1 MNLAIWYI
9 IWKFYSLILFLLLLG
24 IACLLFIFVAH
35 CYHAQ
40 LHILFYSDYT
50 MLSFASLFYSLS
62 ILVSKWYSVLSF
74 SSWLFIENLKNMG
87 EIRSSLEVSLKE
99 SHKLDIADFL
109 SWVVIEETLDSS
121 LKIYSHMFLIY

>member
-1 MNLAIWYI
+1 
-9 IWKFYSLILFLLLLG
+9 
-24 IACLLFIFVAH
+24 
-35 CYHAQ
+35 
-40 LHILFYSDYT
+40 

-99 SHKLDIADFL
+99 GHKLDIADFL

>member
-1 MNLAIWYI
+1 
-9 IWKFYSLILFLLLLG
+9 
-24 IACLLFIFVAH
+24 
-35 CYHAQ
+35 
-40 LHILFYSDYT
+40 